1 MVILGVSEGC
11 CASAFLGSLVSE
23 FVACFGNAGFPE
35 GF

>member
-1 MVILGVSEGC
+1 MVIFGVSKEC

-23 FVACFGNAGFPE
+23 FVACFGSAGFPE

>member
-11 CASAFLGSLVSE
+11 CVSAFLGSLVSE
-23 FVACFGNAGFPE
+23 FVACFGNAVFPE

>member
-23 FVACFGNAGFPE
+23 FVACFGSAGFPE